1 MKSKT
6 KATSNTET
14 EASGETESSLHE
26 WRTRVL
32 DILLTALA
40 IVAFPPLGVLIFN
53 ATSDPEQ
60 WSVAWVF
67 PVFYLM
73 LVGLAIFQQ
82 LDVRLRG
89 WSVILLAYIVEIGA
103 FVRAGLAGTGMV
115 YVVVIPV
122 LAIILVGVRSGLIM
136 AAVNVITFVAFAA
149 MADAGMLAGGLIY
162 HDNPLTW
169 ETWLF
174 EGSGTSIALVL
185 ILILLIRFHRFQVKT
200 LEAEHQAALE
210 LTQARDLLEQYS
222 QTLEQKV
229 EQRTAELADAVHQA
243 QDARVAAEA
252 ANQAKSAFLAT
263 MSHEIRTPMNAV
275 IGMTSLMLNTSLTV
289 EQEEF
294 TSTIRTSGDALLT
307 IINDILD
314 FSKIE
319 AGKMVLENQPFD
331 LRECV
336 ESALD
341 LVAAK
346 AVEQGLDIAY
356 LMDEQSPTAIF
367 GDVTR
372 LRQILVN
379 LLNNGVKFTNDG
391 EVVVQVISEQVA
403 SGEYELH
410 FSVRDT
416 GIGIRVDQIDRLF
429 QSFSQVDAS
438 TTRRYGGTGL
448 GLAIS
453 KRLSE
458 LMGGTMWVES
468 PASVPP
474 DGGDERVKGG
484 PGSVFHF
491 TIRANAAPALPKPY
505 QRTSQPDLR
514 GKRVLIVDDN
524 ATNRR
529 ILTLQTHMWEMLS
542 QDVASPTAV
551 LKQIQKAS
559 HDGNPFDVII
569 LDMQMPD
576 MDGVTLAKE
585 IRRYEN
591 SVRANENSVRANE
604 NSVRAN
610 ENSVR
615 ANENSIRANENSVR
629 ANENSVRANENGIRA
644 NENDVCVD
652 ESSLLPLVMLT
663 SLGQQECE
671 VEEVDFAAFLTK
683 PIKPS
688 QLYDA
693 VAGIFAA
700 GGPRAKKR
708 DARAAPTFDAQ
719 MGERHPLRILLA
731 EDNVVNQKLAL
742 RLLERMG
749 YRADVAGNGFEVLEA
764 LYRQSYD
771 VILMDVQ
778 MPEMDGLEATRFIV
792 QEWSRQERP
801 RIVAM
806 TANAMKEDREKCL
819 AAGMEDYVSKPIR
832 VDELVEALC
841 KCQPLARG
849 TETRDHTTAECEA
862 TDVIP
867 S

>member
-14 EASGETESSLHE
+14 EVSGETESSLHE

-73 LVGLAIFQQ
+73 LVGLAIFRQ

-275 IGMTSLMLNTSLTV
+275 IGMTSLMLNTNLTV

-468 PASVPP
+468 PPSAPP
-474 DGGDERVKGG
+474 DGGDERGRGG

-491 TIRANAAPALPKPY
+491 TIRVNAAPALPKPY

-514 GKRVLIVDDN
+514 DKRVLIVDDN

-529 ILTLQTHMWEMLS
+529 ILTLQTQMWEMLS

-551 LKQIQKAS
+551 LQQIQKAS

-569 LDMQMPD
+569 LDMQMPG

-585 IRRYEN
+585 IRSYEN

-604 NSVRAN
+604 NGVRAN
-610 ENSVR
+610 ENSV
-615 ANENSIRANENSVR
+615 
-629 ANENSVRANENGIRA
+629 RA

-671 VEEVDFAAFLTK
+671 VEGVDFAAFLTK

-700 GGPRAKKR
+700 GGPRAKTR